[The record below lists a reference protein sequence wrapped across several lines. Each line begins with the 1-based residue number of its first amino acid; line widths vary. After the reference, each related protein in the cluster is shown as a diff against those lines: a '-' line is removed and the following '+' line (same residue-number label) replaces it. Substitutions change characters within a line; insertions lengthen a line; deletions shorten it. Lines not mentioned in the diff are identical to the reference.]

1 MMIKNI
7 MLLTKIST
15 RNFLQNLNILDKNT
29 KKINKKSMYVWMLI
43 VIIIAIAFVSNEV
56 LNILEDYGQMQI
68 FLNVLFT
75 IAIIIMFMQTII
87 ASMNIL
93 YFSKDIEY
101 FLPMPIKAKE
111 LLLSKVNTM
120 INILYGTELLFMLI
134 PLILYGVSTTASFS
148 YYVYVIV
155 TLLLLPIF
163 PAVFVSIITLIIM
176 KFIKTIKNK
185 NMFQMIVTLFFV
197 FLIVLAE
204 VLFIKGITSTQ
215 LDSETIGI
223 NAMNISENINR
234 SMVVIN
240 PLLCIL
246 KQDQVVINLLK
257 VIGIY
262 AVMYVILIEIGKKTY
277 IKNILKTTG
286 YNKSKHKQKVD
297 FETQCNPQNL
307 SKAYIKNEFKNF
319 MKNAIF
325 FMQTIYPIS
334 MMMVIFIVITIYFKI
349 GMIEKNQELANLLGG
364 MHLTIEG
371 VCLILGIIQVVCSIV
386 NISITAISRQ
396 GPNAIFM
403 KYIPINLYKQF
414 LLKNVPQVTIDM
426 VISGIVVIL
435 SKIIFPSISIGN
447 LILTFL
453 VSILLI
459 IVNSFLML
467 IVDIKRPIL
476 DWKAEIDVFK
486 QNQNKIFQYVWT
498 ITVVVLL
505 MYIKRAFENINLYI
519 GILATFILFLF
530 ILMIIHIYVKKQIKT
545 HKLFKN
551 II

>member
-286 YNKSKHKQKVD
+286 YNKGKHKQKVD

-334 MMMVIFIVITIYFKI
+334 MMMVMFIVITIYFKI

-371 VCLILGIIQVVCSIV
+371 VCLILGIIQVVCSMV

-435 SKIIFPSISIGN
+435 SKIIFPAVSIGS